1 MNTETTINLKERIL
15 IVVPAFNEARSLP
28 KLIASLRR
36 ECPGCD
42 VVIIDDGSSDGTSAV
57 AGRIARVV
65 TLPCN
70 LGIGGAVQT
79 GLQIAYLEDYDFAMQ
94 VDGDGQHPPQEI
106 SKLIQAIRESTAD
119 MVVGTRFLGKDGF
132 KSTAARR
139 VGIRFFATL
148 LSMVCRT
155 RITDPTSGFRI
166 MNRRAIRLLSKRYSE
181 DFPEV
186 EALVLAHR
194 AGLRIAEVPVQM
206 SERTAG
212 RSSIGMVKSFL
223 YMLKVPLAIFMNL
236 LRKPE
241 MNF

>member
-106 SKLIQAIRESTAD
+106 SKLIRGHPRID
-119 MVVGTRFLGKDGF
+119 
-132 KSTAARR
+132 RR
-139 VGIRFFATL
+139 YG
-148 LSMVCRT
+148 
-155 RITDPTSGFRI
+155 GG
-166 MNRRAIRLLSKRYSE
+166 
-181 DFPEV
+181 
-186 EALVLAHR
+186 H
-194 AGLRIAEVPVQM
+194 
-206 SERTAG
+206 
-212 RSSIGMVKSFL
+212 
-223 YMLKVPLAIFMNL
+223 PL
-236 LRKPE
+236 PG
-241 MNF
+241 